1 MCGVVT
7 MTHLPGIHGTS
18 IVVPL
23 HLTNGCASTGKMFI
37 SQEKRNTPSRNFAFF
52 PFKFFEISDLYCLG
66 EYLRAHRKL
75 T

>member
-52 PFKFFEISDLYCLG
+52 PLNISEQVIFIVLVNIYG
-66 EYLRAHRKL
+66 P
-75 T
+75 TGN